1 MKRRVKL
8 SLKKDHDKQKRV
20 RVTDC
25 RRQEDR
31 LRQATSD
38 SVPLASASSLKT
50 ALDDGDS
57 LEMQLASSSA
67 TDDCSKTLLGTLA
80 SGGDCEVS
88 SSSQDYPMMSCGSVD
103 CDDDALPSSES
114 GHQMETEGGTEE
126 DEGKVGGSIFCCPG
140 GAPSNSEQELGLE
153 DVDRVS
159 DPISR
164 NDDSDLCTQYE
175 LSNTAQY
182 SLSSSDVAH
191 FEDFSM
197 PLRPKTNPSVKRQT
211 SLLSFMSRTSNSAPS
226 LNSKDNHRLP
236 TPCSSLASCST
247 GKGKVAVPTHAQ
259 SDTEIQT
266 FDSSRGSGRNSRA
279 KRSCPFYK
287 KIPGRLSLHVYLF
300 AGIDSIME
308 KGERFE
314 NHLTFL
320 PLKHVYTRTY
330 IHTIDCTCTLYDS
343 LLTLLQVLAFPSM
356 LSAMVPYLIAPPTS
370 CLTSTTITTWDL
382 PGSSNNQSTAV
393 R

>member
-20 RVTDC
+20 RVTEC

-38 SVPLASASSLKT
+38 SVPLASGSASASSLKT

-67 TDDCSKTLLGTLA
+67 TGDCSKTLLGTLA

-88 SSSQDYPMMSCGSVD
+88 SCSQDYPMMSCGSVD
-103 CDDDALPSSES
+103 CDDDAPPSSES

-140 GAPSNSEQELGLE
+140 GAPFNSEQELGLE

-159 DPISR
+159 DPISQ

-197 PLRPKTNPSVKRQT
+197 PLRPKANPSVKRQT

-226 LNSKDNHRLP
+226 LYSKDNHRLP
-236 TPCSSLASCST
+236 TSCSSLACCST
-247 GKGKVAVPTHAQ
+247 GKRKEAVPTYAQ

-287 KIPGRLSLHVYLF
+287 KIPGRLSLHVYISLF

-314 NHLTFL
+314 NYHTFL
-320 PLKHVYTRTY
+320 PLHQMPGLHVQTCIHTYVYTRYRLY
-330 IHTIDCTCTLYDS
+330 IHTL
-343 LLTLLQVLAFPSM
+343 
-356 LSAMVPYLIAPPTS
+356 
-370 CLTSTTITTWDL
+370 
-382 PGSSNNQSTAV
+382 
-393 R
+393 